1 MASNVVIKTR
11 VAAYNVDALNRT
23 AVCASDIE
31 NGCIFKLTQYSTDE
45 SESMV
50 WQAEQAAA
58 TDTDLWMATSP
69 EVVIIRDS
77 MGVEYKGLNQDPRA
91 FVNYA
96 GNMID
101 CIKLQKGDI
110 IEMTAANINN
120 ADTMDYLVPDT
131 TDFKLTGANAAG
143 DGLCLHKI
151 GTSMLH
157 IGSSMM
163 QNSHPVTYKYE
174 VVNN

>member
-1 MASNVVIKTR
+1 MQEKSCVFMGAIPTGALFFMRLENAFLLSN
-11 VAAYNVDALNRT
+11 
-23 AVCASDIE
+23 
-31 NGCIFKLTQYSTDE
+31 
-45 SESMV
+45 
-50 WQAEQAAA
+50 
-58 TDTDLWMATSP
+58 
-69 EVVIIRDS
+69 
-77 MGVEYKGLNQDPRA
+77 
-91 FVNYA
+91 
-96 GNMID
+96 
-101 CIKLQKGDI
+101 KGDI

-131 TDFKLTGANAAG
+131 ADFKLTGANAAG

>member
-1 MASNVVIKTR
+1 MANNVVIKSR

-23 AVCASDIE
+23 AVCAQDIE
-31 NGCIFKLTQYSTDE
+31 NGCIFKLEHYSANE
-45 SESMV
+45 AESMV
-50 WQAEQAAA
+50 WEAEQASA
-58 TDTDLWMATSP
+58 TDTGLWMATSP
-69 EVVIIRDS
+69 EVVIIRDA

-101 CIKLQKGDI
+101 ATKLMPGDI

-131 TDFKLTGANAAG
+131 VDFKLTGSASAG
-143 DGLCLHKI
+143 EGFCLHKI

-163 QNSHPVTYKYE
+163 KDSHPVTYKYE
-174 VVNN
+174 VIKN